1 MCYRPILQMRMLR
14 PRGGGRSP
22 PMRGSSEMWS
32 KEVLE
37 DGHMRHGFG
46 TDAALNVLCD
56 LGQISNLSVASDSP
70 SVKLGG

>member
-1 MCYRPILQMRMLR
+1 
-14 PRGGGRSP
+14 
-22 PMRGSSEMWS
+22 MRGSSEMWS

-37 DGHMRHGFG
+37 DGSMRHGFG
-46 TDAALNVLCD
+46 TDAAPNVLCD